1 MFQRAFASNYT
12 ALDLLAT
19 AAAAGTAA
27 ASPAAAAGA

>member
-19 AAAAGTAA
+19 AAAGTAA